1 MRLLVVDDSKV
12 MRNKIERSVKAHS
25 VDVVGHASNGR
36 DAIIMFRQ
44 LKPDLVTLDITM
56 PEMDGLETLDILL
69 SDNPDAKILIISA
82 LADKATAIEALVRGA
97 LGFLCKPFDDMEL
110 NNALR
115 ELAED

>member
-1 MRLLVVDDSKV
+1 MKLLVVDDSKV
-12 MRNKIERSVKAHS
+12 MRNKIERSVTAHR

-36 DAIIMFRQ
+36 EAIIMFRQ

-69 SDNPDAKILIISA
+69 SDNPDARVLIISA